1 MTNTTLVILT
11 ALISGLIATIITI
24 LWQQYNNKQERK
36 REIFMIMIA
45 KRYDITNVENV
56 EAMNKIDVVF
66 YKSKVVRK
74 AWDEFLNAT
83 NAPDSSSKAD
93 LISEKHLKLLE
104 KIAEDIGYKGVEWD
118 DIKHYYNPVGLYNK
132 INEEIILRQLQIKAA
147 TAQIEGNQQA
157 SSVGQVD
164 PNTEL
169 GAKVFVEAMKNP
181 ESFKTLMETFSKD
194 FLNKK
199 N

>member
-36 REIFMIMIA
+36 REIFMVMIA
-45 KRYDITNVENV
+45 KRYNVADIDNV

-66 YKSKVVRK
+66 YKSAKVRK
-74 AWDEFLNAT
+74 AWDEFLTAT
-83 NAPDSSSKAD
+83 EAPDTVSRND

-118 DIKHYYNPVGLYNK
+118 DIKHYYNPVGLANK
-132 INEEIILRQLQIKAA
+132 INEENQLRQLQIKAA
-147 TAQIEGNQQA
+147 NAQLEVPQQNDNGIQRD
-157 SSVGQVD
+157 S
-164 PNTEL
+164 NEEL
-169 GAKVFVEAMKNP
+169 AAKVMIEAMKNP
-181 ESFKTLMETFSKD
+181 DSLKELLKLVPITK
-194 FLNKK
+194 
-199 N
+199 

>member
-1 MTNTTLVILT
+1 MTNTMLVILT

-36 REIFMIMIA
+36 REIFMTMFA
-45 KRYDITNVENV
+45 KRYNIADMENV
-56 EAMNKIDVVF
+56 EAMNRIDVAF
-66 YKSKVVRK
+66 YKSKDVRK

-83 NAPDSSSKAD
+83 NAPESSSKAD

-147 TAQIEGNQQA
+147 TAQIEGTQKSEITSQI
-157 SSVGQVD
+157 D

-169 GAKVFVEAMKNP
+169 GARVFIEAMKNP
-181 ESFKTLMETFSKD
+181 ESFKALMELFPKD
-194 FLNKK
+194 TLNKK
-199 N
+199 